1 MLVPFLSDKMLLD
14 ELEKDLVFLVER
26 SPSAQAA
33 DIVAAISRVDALSR
47 KHAHELHPRLL
58 HFLQGRSYQKALALV
73 RGERPQ
79 AGPCR
84 GN

>member
-1 MLVPFLSDKMLLD
+1 MSVD
-14 ELEKDLVFLVER
+14 ELEKHLTFLVER
-26 SPSAQAA
+26 SPSAQTS
-33 DIVAAISRVDALSR
+33 DIVAAIAELDAIAR
-47 KHAHELHPRLL
+47 EHANQLHPRLL

-84 GN
+84 GK